1 MTPVEGMEVDTK
13 QRLLDAAERL
23 FAQQGFHATSLRA
36 ITGEAGANLAAV
48 NYHFGSKEGL
58 MEAVIDRRLTPLNKQ
73 RTAALDAAL
82 VTAAAEGR
90 RPEAREVLRAFI
102 EPTLRF
108 RQAESRDFIALVGRM
123 VSETDDTLR
132 RIFVGRMEPFRN
144 RVFEAL
150 KLALPDVSEAILN
163 WRLHFTIGAMAHTMF
178 MVNKHPF
185 PGAAPTE
192 PDTEGLLGLLLPY
205 VTAGMEAPGAGR

>member
-1 MTPVEGMEVDTK
+1 MTPVEGVEVDTK

-23 FAQQGFHATSLRA
+23 FAQAGFHAASLRA

-48 NYHFGSKEGL
+48 SYHFGSKEGL
-58 MEAVIDRRLTPLNKQ
+58 MEAVIDRRLTPLNAQ

-82 VTAAAEGR
+82 AAAEADGR
-90 RPEAREVLRAFI
+90 PPTVRQILRAFI

-108 RQAESRDFIALVGRM
+108 RQVESCDFIALVGRM

-132 RIFVGRMEPFRN
+132 RIFVGRMEPFRK
-144 RVFEAL
+144 RIFEAL
-150 KLALPDVSEAILN
+150 KLALPDTSEAILN
-163 WRLHFTIGAMAHTMF
+163 WRLHFTVGAMAHTMF

-185 PGAAPTE
+185 PGEVPSE
-192 PDTEGLLGLLLPY
+192 PHTDGLLDLLLPY
-205 VTAGMEAPGAGR
+205 VTAGMEAP

>member
-1 MTPVEGMEVDTK
+1 MTPAPATEVDTK

-23 FAQQGFHATSLRA
+23 FAQGGFHATSLRA

-48 NYHFGSKEGL
+48 SYHFRSKEGL
-58 MEAVIDRRLTPLNKQ
+58 MEAVIDRRLTPLNAQ
-73 RTAALDAAL
+73 RDAAL
-82 VTAAAEGR
+82 VAALAEAEAEDR
-90 RPEAREVLRAFI
+90 RPEVREVLRAFI

-108 RQAESRDFIALVGRM
+108 RQAESSDFIALVGRM

-132 RIFVGRMEPFRN
+132 RIFVGRMEPFRK
-144 RVFEAL
+144 RLFAAL
-150 KLALPDVSEAILN
+150 KLALPDVSEAVLN

-185 PGAAPTE
+185 PGEVATE
-192 PDTEGLLGLLLPY
+192 PDTEGLLALLLPY
-205 VTAGMEAPGAGR
+205 VTAGMEAP